1 MIESD
6 DGSGNDEEW
15 PSLGVQHTVGCS
27 PITSSRGA
35 TNDHTSS
42 HKWCDDIFCTQL
54 HSVGY
59 NAMEL
64 TLLRTSANRRHHIWG
79 VSGELGWCTGWCWW
93 YTAGWYIVSSP
104 LDDLCINI
112 WISVMII
119 YLSISEPR
127 WQRDRVQQCTSQMLT
142 IADKGGWG
150 SEKFQQRVFMGT
162 KNVDR
167 EDNWFR
173 FNHTC

>member
-1 MIESD
+1 MFVHDKKFLPLVQNVNFCLWRTQCFLAHKFKLGILMIESD

-15 PSLGVQHTVGCS
+15 PRRVQHTVWCS

-93 YTAGWYIVSSP
+93 YTAEWYTDAGWY
-104 LDDLCINI
+104 
-112 WISVMII
+112 
-119 YLSISEPR
+119 
-127 WQRDRVQQCTSQMLT
+127 T
-142 IADKGGWG
+142 AGGTLLG
-150 SEKFQQRVFMGT
+150 DTLLGGRLQYTR
-162 KNVDR
+162 
-167 EDNWFR
+167 
-173 FNHTC
+173 